1 MREFLKWMAASALGT
16 LVGLLT
22 FMVLAGIGMGSLLVL
37 LIATASRETEAL
49 VDPDSILVLD
59 LATDIRDSVPPSGA
73 SLVLEET
80 LAGSPTQAIS
90 IYQAI
95 NAIRAAADDD
105 NIKGLFIYGNSNEG
119 LATLGELRAALA
131 TFQSADKP
139 IFAYEVG
146 WSERDYYLTSLA
158 DTVVLD
164 STGLMELNGFA
175 AETQFLAGALDQYG
189 IGVQV
194 LRAGRYKSAIE
205 PFVRTENSPEEEA
218 QLQALLSDLWQ
229 TVLQT
234 VAESRDATT
243 TQLQQVA
250 DDGGIVLASEA
261 EQLDLVDRTAYY
273 DDILTDL
280 QVLTDSE
287 ADAGEDI
294 PSIDLVSYS
303 NMVADEPGF
312 GSRDVIAVVYAE
324 GDILFGEGG
333 EGFIG
338 SDSFSRTLRDLRLDE
353 DVKAVV
359 LRINSPGGSATA
371 SEIAADAISRL
382 GDEKPV
388 IVSMGNLA
396 ASGGYMMAAAG
407 DRIYASPTTIT
418 GSIGVF
424 GLLLNLQDIANRN
437 GITWDVV
444 KTAQFADLGTLARP
458 QSPEE
463 LALQQ
468 DLVDELYERFITIVA
483 EGRDLT
489 PAQVEAVAQGRVWS
503 GIDAQ
508 AAGLVDEIGGIEQ
521 AIAAA
526 ASDAELEEWQV
537 EEYPQPRTLED
548 QIFDS
553 LFGTLSSRLPFSNS
567 HPIVAELQTAQ
578 DQLALLE
585 TVNDPHGVYAR
596 LSFTLEVK

>member
-16 LVGLLT
+16 LVGLIT
-22 FMVLAGIGMGSLLVL
+22 FMVLAGIGAGSLLVL
-37 LIATASRETEAL
+37 LVATAARDTEPL

-80 LAGSPTQAIS
+80 LAGKPTQAIS

-95 NAIRAAADDD
+95 HAIRAAADDD
-105 NIKGLFIYGNSNEG
+105 DIKGLFIYGNSNEG

-131 TFQSADKP
+131 TFQSAGKP
-139 IFAYEVG
+139 ILAYEAG

-164 STGLMELNGFA
+164 STGLMELNGFS

-218 QLQALLSDLWQ
+218 QLQALLSNLWE
-229 TVLQT
+229 TVLTT

-250 DDGGIVLASEA
+250 DDGGIILAAEA
-261 EQLDLVDRTAYY
+261 EQLALVDRTAYY
-273 DDILTDL
+273 DDVLTDL

-303 NMVADEPGF
+303 AMVADEAGF
-312 GSRDVIAVVYAE
+312 NDDVIAVVYAE
-324 GDILFGEGG
+324 GDIVFGQGG
-333 EGFIG
+333 EGFVG

-371 SEIAADAISRL
+371 SEIAADAVSRL
-382 GDEKPV
+382 ADEKPV

-444 KTAQFADLGTLARP
+444 KTAQFADLGTITRP

-468 DLVDELYERFITIVA
+468 DVVDELYERFVTIVA

-489 PAQVEAVAQGRVWS
+489 PAQVEALAQGRVWS
-503 GIDAQ
+503 GTDAQ
-508 AAGLVDEIGGIEQ
+508 AAGLVDEIGGLEQ

-526 ASDAELEEWQV
+526 ASNAELEEWQV

-548 QIFDS
+548 QIFES
-553 LFGTLSSRLPFSNS
+553 LFGNLASRLPFSSS

>member
-16 LVGLLT
+16 LVGLIT
-22 FMVLAGIGMGSLLVL
+22 FMVLAGIGAGSLLVL
-37 LIATASRETEAL
+37 LVATAARDTEPL

-80 LAGSPTQAIS
+80 LAGTPTQAIS

-105 NIKGLFIYGNSNEG
+105 DIKGLFIYGNSNEG

-131 TFQSADKP
+131 AFQSAGKP
-139 IFAYEVG
+139 ILAYEVG
-146 WSERDYYLTSLA
+146 WTERDYYLTSLA

-164 STGLMELNGFA
+164 STGLMELNGFS

-205 PFVRTENSPEEEA
+205 PFVRTENSPEEDA

-229 TVLQT
+229 TVLTT

-250 DDGGIVLASEA
+250 EDGGIILASEA
-261 EQLDLVDRTAYY
+261 EQLALVDRTAYY
-273 DDILTDL
+273 DDILTEL

-287 ADAGEDI
+287 ADVGEDI

-303 NMVADEPGF
+303 HMAANEAGF
-312 GSRDVIAVVYAE
+312 NDDVIAVVYAE
-324 GDILFGEGG
+324 GDIVFGQGG
-333 EGFIG
+333 DGFIG

-371 SEIAADAISRL
+371 SEIAADAVSRL
-382 GDEKPV
+382 ADEKPV

-437 GITWDVV
+437 GVTWDVV
-444 KTAQFADLGTLARP
+444 KTAQFADLGTIARP

-468 DLVDELYERFITIVA
+468 DLVDDLYERFVAIVA

-503 GIDAQ
+503 GTDAQ
-508 AAGLVDEIGGIEQ
+508 AAGLVDEIGGLEQ
-521 AIAAA
+521 AIATAA
-526 ASDAELEEWQV
+526 TEAELEAWQV

-553 LFGTLSSRLPFSNS
+553 LFGTIASRLPFQTS